1 MKLGLLVSVL
11 VLSFLDVI
19 HAVGNEEDVLVETTG
34 ITDAD
39 TVERVAYHCT
49 FRNLWTEARQ
59 PVNFPSSGRWAGPI
73 LWTHTL
79 QFQPWL
85 ANYAV
90 TRGVE
95 KMAEDGFADVM
106 ILEMEQQ
113 ATQVWEYQEYE
124 EDQFFVSETN
134 FVHIPSIEADF
145 NFPYLSMMASIMP
158 SPDWYTG
165 FYSYW
170 LIDEYSR
177 TWYDHIKIQVKP
189 WDAGTD
195 AGQTYTALESDV
207 DPPLVI
213 QRFIPGNSPPGGE
226 LLDPTGET
234 VPNVGE
240 LECFLVVG
248 EQDLIL
254 PDCDWFA
261 NPCCNETDTVSC
273 GATLPNGAIPQISPE
288 YAQVLDGGT
297 TADDSLTTAETLSRL
312 EEIAGEMRQLADE
325 VNTLVQGLREDDGEG
340 TSGSSI
346 TRKKRKKH
354 DEDL

>member
-1 MKLGLLVSVL
+1 MKRSLWLKLQ
-11 VLSFLDVI
+11 
-19 HAVGNEEDVLVETTG
+19 NTTG
-34 ITDAD
+34 D
-39 TVERVAYHCT
+39 TVERVAYQCT

-59 PVNFPSSGRWAGPI
+59 PVNFPFELGRWAGPI

-79 QFQPWL
+79 QFQPWVHSRG
-85 ANYAV
+85 V

-95 KMAEDGFADVM
+95 KLAEDGFTDVL
-106 ILEMEQQ
+106 IQEMMQQ
-113 ATQVWEYQEYE
+113 GAQVKDYQEYE
-124 EDQFFVSETN
+124 QAQFFVSQTN
-134 FVHIPSIEADF
+134 FVHIPPIEADF
-145 NFPYLSMMASIMP
+145 TYPYLSMMAGMQP

-195 AGQTYTALESDV
+195 AGQTYTALESDL
-207 DPPLVI
+207 DPPLNAE
-213 QRFIPGNSPPGGE
+213 RFIPRNAPPGGE

-234 VPNVGE
+234 IPNVGE

-273 GATLPNGAIPQISPE
+273 GATLPNGAPPQISPE

-297 TADDSLTTAETLSRL
+297 TVDDSLTTAQKLSRL

-325 VNTLVQGLREDDGEG
+325 VDALVQGLREDDGEG
-340 TSGSSI
+340 TTGSSI